1 MKVLPLS
8 TLPEAL
14 VEASSQTVDRPRR
27 NRDQAH
33 QDKKN
38 DTGSKRQGF
47 KKSQESSGTPENVSR
62 EETSQP
68 LQSQIVDSQKLI
80 NLLSKKPSASKTA
93 KKNAFQKLAVKSV
106 TSSVEEKIKK
116 V

>member
-1 MKVLPLS
+1 MKVLSLNI
-8 TLPEAL
+8 LPEAL
-14 VEASSQTVDRPRR
+14 VEASSQTVDRPRK
-27 NRDQAH
+27 NRDQAQ

-47 KKSQESSGTPENVSR
+47 KKSQESSGTTENVSR
-62 EETSQP
+62 DETSQP

-80 NLLSKKPSASKTA
+80 NMLSKKPSASRTA
-93 KKNAFQKLAVKSV
+93 KRDAFKKLAVNSV
-106 TSSVEEKIKK
+106 TSSPEEKIKK